1 MYKKRLHAD
10 QKVYPHTR
18 WNFWTF
24 LELWKSDPAQE
35 VGWKKFTLQM
45 SREEWLER
53 LRFTHCVIFKGEGR
67 CFKVEETQF
76 NLNFHQH
83 CCSLT
88 ENTQIFT
95 TLLFRWWEGVSFFED
110 EQQELYILCIFCVF
124 LCLCCG
130 CIEWGGG
137 GFVECQT
144 LGRVRCPQCHRC
156 HKIWQH
162 QNTTWRNAHIDNIC
176 CNRYKTKTQT
186 WYILCTPFHIDVN

>member
-1 MYKKRLHAD
+1 MSRGEWLQRLHFA
-10 QKVYPHTR
+10 
-18 WNFWTF
+18 
-24 LELWKSDPAQE
+24 
-35 VGWKKFTLQM
+35 
-45 SREEWLER
+45 
-53 LRFTHCVIFKGEGR
+53 HCVIFKGEGR

-110 EQQELYILCIFCVF
+110 EQQELYILCVFCVF

-156 HKIWQH
+156 HKIWQ
-162 QNTTWRNAHIDNIC
+162 
-176 CNRYKTKTQT
+176 TKIQIQIQIQKQIQIQIQIQMSDCRVRCPQCHRCHKI
-186 WYILCTPFHIDVN
+186 W